1 MKKILAVLVA
11 VAIVLSCT
19 STALAAE
26 TDKIDTGVYK
36 SSIKVGTGTEY
47 TYKGI
52 VEKYPAAAQYIYN
65 QLNNNYKNLIG
76 SKINLIDYNLSVED
90 GCALYYGVIY
100 ENPDLYYVRPD
111 DFSYSQNTSKTKLVA
126 IYPSFIFSTL
136 SEIEAAKKDMEK
148 KIKQYLKGV
157 DNNWSDLYKAR
168 YLHDLLATQVAYP
181 EVDDQ
186 GYIVG
191 EKENSW
197 YWAYGALINSKAV
210 CQGYTLA
217 YEILLRRCGIYATAV
232 PSDDMVH
239 IWNMVTIN
247 GKNYHV
253 DVTWD
258 DPVNDNLGYV
268 QHTYFMLSDDAFAAV
283 DNGRHYGWI
292 AEDATDTT
300 YDNLWFKN
308 VDTFIYY
315 DSESEKD
322 YYIEKTVGTNVGYF
336 KSRDINSG
344 EEETVYALN
353 EKWTTK
359 DGTNR
364 FYKLSFTSL
373 SKYDGYYY
381 FNGINSV
388 YKMKPEDNAP
398 EPVFTIDNVY
408 DIYGINITPDGYL
421 NYTTKENRYEVDD
434 VSTYDLKSEI
444 NRVLDAE
451 VEIEGN
457 DANYAMFGITQP
469 EDGYT
474 GLNLLGVQRKTV
486 QENDSLRFISLV
498 STAALKNAREY
509 GFVFTSTAK
518 ATSVAKERASV
529 LTIENGHKYDCTGT
543 INQMTGD
550 YGSDD
555 LDATSYKY
563 VTAAINNITDDKAIV
578 ARFYFIDNDGLAH
591 YGNYIDSNNNKWAG
605 CAVRLSDLG

>member
-1 MKKILAVLVA
+1 MKKILAVIIA
-11 VAIVLSCT
+11 AAIVLSCMT
-19 STALAAE
+19 TAFAAE
-26 TDKIDTGVYK
+26 TNKIDTGVYK
-36 SSIKVGTGTEY
+36 SSIKVGTGTGY
-47 TYKGI
+47 SYKGI

-65 QLNNNYKNLIG
+65 QLKNNYSNLIG
-76 SKINLIDYNLSVED
+76 RTINLSNFALPVDE

-111 DFSYSQNTSKTKLVA
+111 NFSFSRDTTQTKIVA
-126 IYPSFIFSTL
+126 IYPSFIFNTL
-136 SEIEAAKKDMEK
+136 SEIESAKKAMEK

-157 DNNWSDLYKAR
+157 DNSWSDLQKAR

-232 PSDDMVH
+232 PSDDMGH
-239 IWNMVTIN
+239 IWNMVEIN
-247 GKNYHV
+247 GHYYHV

-283 DNGRHYGWI
+283 DGGGHHDWA
-292 AEDATDTT
+292 AEEATDTT

-308 VDTFIYY
+308 VTTFIYY

-322 YYIEKTVGTNVGYF
+322 YYIDKPSGTNVGYL
-336 KSRDINSG
+336 KARDVNSG
-344 EEETVYALN
+344 EEETVYALD

-364 FYKLSFTSL
+364 YYRLSFTSL

-381 FNGINSV
+381 FNGTNSV
-388 YKMKPEDNAP
+388 YKMQPGDTAP
-398 EPVFTIDNVY
+398 ETVFTIDNVY
-408 DIYGINITPDGYL
+408 DIYGIKITLDGYL
-421 NYTTKENRYEVDD
+421 NYTTKENRYEIDEI
-434 VSTYDLKSEI
+434 STYDLKSEI
-444 NRVLDAE
+444 NTTLDTE
-451 VEIEGN
+451 VEIEEN
-457 DANYAMFGITQP
+457 DNNFSMFGITQP

-474 GLNLLGVQRKTV
+474 GLNLLGIQKKSSVD
-486 QENDSLRFISLV
+486 NDSMRFISLV

-509 GFVFTSTAK
+509 GYVFTSTSK
-518 ATSVAKERASV
+518 ETSVAKQRASA

-550 YGSDD
+550 YGSDN

-578 ARFYFIDNDGLAH
+578 ARFYFIDNDGFAH
-591 YGNYIDSNNNKWAG
+591 YGNYFDSEGNKWAG
-605 CAVRLSDLG
+605 CAARLSDLV